1 MLAYAV
7 RMRWHDL
14 LFAHWSFA
22 PDAVRPLLP
31 EGLELDTHDGL
42 AWIGVVPFRMSH
54 VHARLLPPLPI
65 ASAFPEMNVRTYVRA
80 GGRAGV
86 WFFSLDAA
94 SRIAVWTA
102 RRWYGLPYRH
112 ARMEVSRSAGQI
124 GYRSVRLSKPHRGVR
139 LDIEYEPSGP
149 ARPAPPGGLDDFLT
163 ARFSLFSLDRRG
175 SLRRADIVHDPW
187 PLQPAEAR
195 IRANTM
201 LDPLG
206 LAPAGPPRLAFA
218 RTLYVLAGAP
228 RPLGREDPAL

>member
-14 LFAHWSFA
+14 LFAHWSFP

-42 AWIGVVPFRMSH
+42 AWIGVVPFRMSD
-54 VHARLLPPLPI
+54 VHPRLLPPLPI
-65 ASAFPEMNVRTYVRA
+65 ASAFPEMNVRTYVRV
-80 GGRAGV
+80 GDRAGV

-94 SRIAVWTA
+94 SRVAVWTA

-112 ARMEVSRSAGQI
+112 ARMEVSRSGGQI
-124 GYRSVRLSKPHRGVR
+124 RYRSVRVSQPYRGVR
-139 LDIEYEPSGP
+139 LDLEYEPSGP
-149 ARPAPPGGLDDFLT
+149 ARRAAPGGLDDFLT

-187 PLQPAEAR
+187 RLQPAKAR
-195 IRANTM
+195 IEANTM

-206 LAPAGPPRLAFA
+206 LVPVGPPRLAFA
-218 RTLYVLAGAP
+218 RTLHVLAGAP
-228 RPLGREDPAL
+228 RPLG